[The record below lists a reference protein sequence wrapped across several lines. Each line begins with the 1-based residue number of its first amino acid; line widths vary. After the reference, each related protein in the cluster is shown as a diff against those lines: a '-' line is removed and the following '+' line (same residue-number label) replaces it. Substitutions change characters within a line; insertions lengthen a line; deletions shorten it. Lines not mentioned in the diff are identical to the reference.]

1 MNDMWTSWILLQL
14 FSMHLITDFPNIC
27 KKWSLSYSLHYNFT
41 ITQELIHIL
50 FLHPRMQSNNNNSN
64 HFFFKYLENQLLH
77 IQKKSCSTSTN
88 TFQILDSLCE
98 YIWKYTRKNSW
109 RKLQNPLKKKKALFK
124 RRIHVGL
131 FIRPK
136 FYKRQWRRRCYR
148 DAFYGRG
155 RERWTRVSF
164 CKYNRGSWIVA
175 FGHTRTW
182 RDNKDC
188 SCDWRRSGTSGMG
201 TFASRRMRTRP
212 ISENLHA
219 FFRRWRTR
227 GWNLP
232 LVGNTLEQKRHN
244 AQVRWHRARL
254 IDQVFYAIS
263 PPSSL
268 DTILSMRGQE
278 RHTFLYVWFVRRRA
292 GHWSTLV
299 ERKTGI
305 GRDIDTYETSNRV
318 IAWSEAFLNC
328 FLERKKK

>member
-1 MNDMWTSWILLQL
+1 
-14 FSMHLITDFPNIC
+14 
-27 KKWSLSYSLHYNFT
+27 
-41 ITQELIHIL
+41 
-50 FLHPRMQSNNNNSN
+50 MQSNNNNSN

-88 TFQILDSLCE
+88 TFQILDSLCGYP
-98 YIWKYTRKNSW
+98 YIWKYTWKNSW
-109 RKLQNPLKKKKALFK
+109 RKLQNPLKKKKKKALFK

-244 AQVRWHRARL
+244 AQVRWHRARSIDRSIKFSTRFLHPVLSTQFSRCEDKRGIPFYTFGSFVVEPAIDRRSSKGRQGLDEIL
-254 IDQVFYAIS
+254 IHTRRVIE
-263 PPSSL
+263 SSL
-268 DTILSMRGQE
+268 E
-278 RHTFLYVWFVRRRA
+278 VR
-292 GHWSTLV
+292 L
-299 ERKTGI
+299 
-305 GRDIDTYETSNRV
+305 
-318 IAWSEAFLNC
+318 F
-328 FLERKKK
+328 

>member
-1 MNDMWTSWILLQL
+1 
-14 FSMHLITDFPNIC
+14 
-27 KKWSLSYSLHYNFT
+27 
-41 ITQELIHIL
+41 
-50 FLHPRMQSNNNNSN
+50 MQSNNNNSN

-263 PPSSL
+263 PSSSL
-268 DTILSMRGQE
+268 DTILSMRG
-278 RHTFLYVWFVRRRA
+278 
-292 GHWSTLV
+292 
-299 ERKTGI
+299 
-305 GRDIDTYETSNRV
+305 
-318 IAWSEAFLNC
+318 
-328 FLERKKK
+328 